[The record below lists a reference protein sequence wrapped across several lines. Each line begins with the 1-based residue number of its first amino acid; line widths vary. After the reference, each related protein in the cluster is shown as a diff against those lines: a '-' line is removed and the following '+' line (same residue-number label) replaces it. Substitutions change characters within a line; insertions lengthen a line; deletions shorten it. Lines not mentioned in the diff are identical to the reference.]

1 MALEQKLNLRLSQ
14 RLIMTPSLQQAIKLL
29 QMTKLELQ
37 EEITQELTENPLLEE
52 AQEISAD
59 GPGESAGEGEGER
72 IEGEE
77 TPSPGPE
84 GDVAAAPADTTPANS
99 EAGSPGETPAPAS
112 PETPAG
118 EAEREP
124 DSFDEID
131 YESYFQDYMDLSYR
145 PQAPSEEV
153 EARPLDAVLSRPQNL
168 SDHLQWQLDMSA
180 LSSRQKEIA
189 QAIIGNIDEAG
200 YLEASFEEIAA
211 MGPYTLDEV
220 ETALHRVQDFD
231 PPGVAARDVR
241 ECLLLQIAFHDME
254 GTPAETIVRDHFDLL
269 QARKFRDLAQALT
282 LSLDET
288 MAVVETIRHLDPKPG
303 KKYNVQS
310 GSYVIP
316 DVYVL
321 KIDKGY
327 TIVLNEEGLPRLRIS
342 PFYRRLID
350 RNNPEATPETREY
363 AREKFR
369 SAFRLI
375 KSLEE
380 RQRTIYKVAK
390 SIVKH
395 QEGFLDH
402 GYEHMRPLILRDV
415 ADDIGMHES
424 TVSRVVNHKY
434 MHTPRGLFE
443 MRFFFHSGLAS
454 EGGDEVSS
462 LTVKERIKKAVAEE
476 DSQSP
481 LSDAAI
487 VQMLSRE
494 GLRIARRTIAKYREE
509 LRIPSSNE
517 RRQGFR

>member
-1 MALEQKLNLRLSQ
+1 MALEQKLHLRLSQ
-14 RLIMTPSLQQAIKLL
+14 KLIMTPALQQAIKLL

-37 EEITQELTENPLLEE
+37 EEVTQELTENPMLEE
-52 AQEISAD
+52 VQETS
-59 GPGESAGEGEGER
+59 PESER
-72 IEGEE
+72 PDGEE
-77 TPSPGPE
+77 
-84 GDVAAAPADTTPANS
+84 APA
-99 EAGSPGETPAPAS
+99 ETPPEAPV
-112 PETPAG
+112 
-118 EAEREP
+118 EP
-124 DSFDEID
+124 DRDRDSFDEID
-131 YESYFQDYMDLSYR
+131 YESYFQDYMDLSYN
-145 PQAPSEEV
+145 PQAPREEV
-153 EARPLDAVLSRPQNL
+153 ETRPLDAVLSRPQSL
-168 SDHLQWQLDMSA
+168 TDHLMWQLDMAA
-180 LSSRQKEIA
+180 LPARQKEIA
-189 QAIIGNIDEAG
+189 QAIVGNLDDAG
-200 YLEASFEEIAA
+200 YLQASFEELAA
-211 MGPYTLDEV
+211 MGPYTVEEV
-220 ETALHRVQDFD
+220 ETVLHLVQDFD
-231 PPGVAARDVR
+231 PPGVAARDLR
-241 ECLLLQIAFHDME
+241 ECLLLQIAYHDME
-254 GTPAETIVRDHFDLL
+254 GTPVETIVRDHFDLL
-269 QARKFRDLAQALT
+269 QGRRFRELAQALGMT
-282 LSLDET
+282 LEEG
-288 MAVVETIRHLDPKPG
+288 MAAVEGVRHLDPKPG
-303 KKYNVQS
+303 KKYNA
-310 GSYVIP
+310 GSSNYVVP

-327 TIVLNEEGLPRLRIS
+327 TIVLNEEGMPRLRIS

-350 RNNPEATPETREY
+350 RNNPEATRETREY

-395 QEGFLDH
+395 QQGFLDY

-443 MRFFFHSGLAS
+443 MRFFFHSGLS
-454 EGGDEVSS
+454 SDHGEDVSS

-476 DSQSP
+476 EQEHP

-487 VQMLSRE
+487 VRILSRE
-494 GLRIARRTIAKYREE
+494 GLRIARRTVAKYREE

>member
-1 MALEQKLNLRLSQ
+1 MALEQKLHLRLSQ

-37 EEITQELTENPLLEE
+37 EEVTQELTENPLLEE
-52 AQEISAD
+52 VLEAPQ
-59 GPGESAGEGEGER
+59 EGER
-72 IEGEE
+72 
-77 TPSPGPE
+77 SE
-84 GDVAAAPADTTPANS
+84 GDEPTA
-99 EAGSPGETPAPAS
+99 ET
-112 PETPAG
+112 PETPEAEAAPPEAPPG
-118 EAEREP
+118 EAPAPEPAAPEPEREA

-131 YESYFQDYMDLSYR
+131 YEAYFQDYMDLSYA
-145 PQAPSEEV
+145 PQPPAEEI
-153 EARPLDAVLSRPQNL
+153 EARPLDAVLSRPQSL
-168 SDHLQWQLDMSA
+168 SDHLLWQLDMA
-180 LSSRQKEIA
+180 VVPAARKEMA
-189 QAIIGNIDEAG
+189 QAIIGNIDDAG
-200 YLEASFEEIAA
+200 YLQASFEEIAA
-211 MGPYTLDEV
+211 MGPYPVEEV
-220 ETALHRVQDFD
+220 EMALHLVQDFD
-231 PPGVAARDVR
+231 PPGVAARDLR

-269 QARKFRDLAQALT
+269 QGRKFRDLSHVMGC
-282 LSLDET
+282 SLEEV
-288 MAVVETIRHLDPKPG
+288 MAFVETIRHLDPKPG
-303 KKYNVQS
+303 KKYNT
-310 GSYVIP
+310 GSSNYVVP

-327 TIVLNEEGLPRLRIS
+327 TVVLNEEGLPRLRIS

-350 RNNPEATPETREY
+350 RNNPDATPETREY

-395 QEGFLDH
+395 QEGFLDF

-443 MRFFFHSGLAS
+443 MRFFFHSGIS
-454 EGGDEVSS
+454 SDYGQDVSS
-462 LTVKERIKKAVAEE
+462 LTVKERIKKAVADE
-476 DSQSP
+476 DAAHP

-487 VQMLSRE
+487 VQLLSRE
-494 GLRIARRTIAKYREE
+494 GLRIARRTVAKYREE

>member
-1 MALEQKLNLRLSQ
+1 MALEQKLHLRLSQ
-14 RLIMTPSLQQAIKLL
+14 KLIMTPSLQQAIKLL

-37 EEITQELTENPLLEE
+37 EEVTQELTENPMLEE
-52 AQEISAD
+52 VQEAPTEAEKAESEESQSENPEAEASA
-59 GPGESAGEGEGER
+59 PE
-72 IEGEE
+72 
-77 TPSPGPE
+77 PGP
-84 GDVAAAPADTTPANS
+84 DDAATPEIPVPEAPAEP
-99 EAGSPGETPAPAS
+99 
-112 PETPAG
+112 
-118 EAEREP
+118 EREA
-124 DSFDEID
+124 DAFDEID
-131 YESYFQDYMDLSYR
+131 YESYFQDYMDLSYN
-145 PQAPSEEV
+145 PQTPREDV
-153 EARPLDAVLSRPQNL
+153 ETRPLDAVLSRPQSL
-168 SDHLQWQLDMSA
+168 TDHLLWQLDMA
-180 LSSRQKEIA
+180 AVPSRQKEIA
-189 QAIIGNIDEAG
+189 QGIIGNLDDAG
-200 YLEASFEEIAA
+200 YLQASFDEIAA
-211 MGPYTLDEV
+211 MGPYSHEEV
-220 ETALHRVQDFD
+220 EIALHAVQDFD

-254 GTPAETIVRDHFDLL
+254 GTPVETIVRDHFDLL
-269 QARKFRDLAQALT
+269 QARKFRDIAHALACT
-282 LSLDET
+282 
-288 MAVVETIRHLDPKPG
+288 VEEVMTYVDSIRHLDPKPG
-303 KKYNVQS
+303 KKYNT
-310 GSYVIP
+310 GSSNYVVP

-350 RNNPEATPETREY
+350 RNNPDATRETRDY

-380 RQRTIYKVAK
+380 RQRTIYKVAR

-395 QEGFLDH
+395 QEGFLDF

-443 MRFFFHSGLAS
+443 MRFFFHSGIS
-454 EGGDEVSS
+454 SDHGEEVSS

-476 DSQSP
+476 DAAHP

-487 VQMLSRE
+487 VQILGRE
-494 GLRIARRTIAKYREE
+494 GLRIARRTVAKYREE

>member
-1 MALEQKLNLRLSQ
+1 MALEQKLHLRLSQ
-14 RLIMTPSLQQAIKLL
+14 KLIMTPSLQQAIKLL

-52 AQEISAD
+52 QEAQAEA
-59 GPGESAGEGEGER
+59 ER
-72 IEGEE
+72 TDAERAEGEE
-77 TPSPGPE
+77 GGPE
-84 GDVAAAPADTTPANS
+84 APEGEAPAEAAAGP
-99 EAGSPGETPAPAS
+99 EAAAAEAPAP
-112 PETPAG
+112 
-118 EAEREP
+118 EAEKEK

-145 PQAPSEEV
+145 PQAPSEEF
-153 EARPLDAVLSRPQNL
+153 EPRPLDAVLSKPQSL
-168 SDHLQWQLDMSA
+168 TDHLLWQLDMSP
-180 LSSRQKEIA
+180 LPPGRKEIA
-189 QAIIGNIDEAG
+189 QAIVGNLDEAG
-200 YLEASFEEIAA
+200 MLQASLEEVAA
-211 MGPYTLDEV
+211 MGPYPLQEV
-220 ETALHRVQDFD
+220 ELALHHVQELD
-231 PPGVAARDVR
+231 PPGIAARDVR
-241 ECLLLQIAFHDME
+241 ECLLLQIAFQDLE
-254 GTPAETIVRDHFDLL
+254 GTAAETIVRDHFDLL
-269 QARKFRDLAQALT
+269 QGRKFRDLAQALNLT
-282 LSLDET
+282 LDET
-288 MAVVETIRHLDPKPG
+288 MEAVEIIRHLDPKPG
-303 KKYNVQS
+303 KKYNSQA
-310 GSYVIP
+310 GAYVVP

-395 QEGFLDH
+395 QEGFLDY
-402 GYEHMRPLILRDV
+402 GFEHMRPLILRDV

-443 MRFFFHSGLAS
+443 MRFFFHSGLVS
-454 EGGDEVSS
+454 ENGEDVSS

-476 DSQSP
+476 DAGHP

-487 VQMLSRE
+487 VQILSRE